1 MTRVVELSGGVGG
14 ARLGRG
20 LDSLDDVDLTVVVNV
35 GDDLPIHGLYVSPD
49 LDTMVYTLA
58 GIEGPHGWGRADDTF
73 IANTELARFGVENR
87 FQLGDLDLA
96 LKIYRSHGLAQGHT
110 LTEVTDSV
118 RAGFAIRST
127 VLPASDDPVR
137 TMITTTDGSRLT
149 FREYFVDRG
158 HRDHVKKLDF
168 EGDADANAAPGVIE
182 AIDGADLLVIGPSNP
197 PLSIWPIL
205 AIESIGQAVRRHP
218 HVMAVSPLI
227 GGRALK
233 GPADVVMADLGLG
246 SGSSAVVASYRGLID
261 TLVVDLTDSDDAG
274 DIDGVDVVALETRI
288 ADRSSAATLARAIL
302 SL

>member
-20 LDSLDDVDLTVVVNV
+20 LDALADVDLTVVVNV

-58 GIEGPHGWGRADDTF
+58 GVEGPQGWGRAEDTF
-73 IANTELARFGVENR
+73 ATNAELARFGIDNR

-96 LKIYRSHGLAQGHT
+96 LKINRTHRMAQGDS
-110 LTEVTDSV
+110 LSEVTDSV
-118 RAGFAIRST
+118 RAAFGIRS
-127 VLPASDDPVR
+127 VILPATDDPVR
-137 TMITTTDGSRLT
+137 TMVTTTDGSRLS

-158 HRDHVKKLDF
+158 HQDHVKELEFD
-168 EGDADANAAPGVIE
+168 GAAHANAAPGVIHVIE
-182 AIDGADLLVIGPSNP
+182 TADLVVIGPSNP

-205 AIESIGQAVRRHP
+205 AIEPIGRAVRRHAN
-218 HVMAVSPLI
+218 VIAVSPLI
-227 GGRALK
+227 GGRTLK

-246 SGSSAVVASYRGLID
+246 TGSSAVLASYDGLID
-261 TLVVDLTDSDDAG
+261 TLVVDTTDSADEG
-274 DIDGVDVVALETRI
+274 EIGGVRVVALEARI
-288 ADRSSAATLARAIL
+288 ADREKAAHLARAIL

>member
-35 GDDLPIHGLYVSPD
+35 GDDLAIHGLYVSPD

-205 AIESIGQAVRRHP
+205 AIESIEQAVRRHP

-261 TLVVDLTDSDDAG
+261 TLVVDITDGDDAG
-274 DIDGVDVVALETRI
+274 DIEGVDVVALETRI